1 MNPIIPHF
9 SNECLKIMKV
19 KKMDWPNYDKS
30 FLKENLIKIVVQI
43 NGKKRGLVE
52 AKPNISE
59 NELYEAI
66 NSDESLTK
74 YFSDEIIKKKIYIK
88 NRLINIII

>member
-1 MNPIIPHF
+1 
-9 SNECLKIMKV
+9 MKV
-19 KKMDWPNYDKS
+19 KKMNWPNYDKS
-30 FLKENLIKIVVQI
+30 FLRENLIKIVVQI

-52 AKPNISE
+52 AKPDISE
-59 NELYEAI
+59 NELFEAI
-66 NSDESLTK
+66 NSDKSLTK